1 MVKHA
6 HSQWFNA
13 LSELGVVGLVLLAV
27 AMVLFVVAAVGNPF
41 SRRRDPL
48 HPLLVALQAGVI
60 AFIVHMSWD
69 WDWDMAAI
77 GTIVFVFIAVCVS
90 YRTTSAADARRA
102 ARRRAEDEPDD
113 GPVGETAAAN
123 PGETAV
129 PDEETTP
136 AAESTTVEPAA
147 TQEERRHAHRS
158 RRVRW
163 PVRVVASTAL
173 VLLAVSW
180 LPPYLALR
188 AENAALAASG
198 GGDVPAAL
206 EHARRAATLDPLA
219 VSPLLTEASLLQ
231 QLGRHREALARLQEA
246 ARLQPQNYE
255 VWYALGVLLHG
266 ALGRDKAAR
275 AALTR
280 ALALN
285 PADAPS
291 RYELELLDR

>member
-1 MVKHA
+1 MP
-6 HSQWFNA
+6 
-13 LSELGVVGLVLLAV
+13 
-27 AMVLFVVAAVGNPF
+27 VAA
-41 SRRRDPL
+41 S
-48 HPLLVALQAGVI
+48 
-60 AFIVHMSWD
+60 
-69 WDWDMAAI
+69 
-77 GTIVFVFIAVCVS
+77 T
-90 YRTTSAADARRA
+90 AADAGGSGA
-102 ARRRAEDEPDD
+102 G
-113 GPVGETAAAN
+113 GPA
-123 PGETAV
+123 
-129 PDEETTP
+129 D
-136 AAESTTVEPAA
+136 EPAA
-147 TQEERRHAHRS
+147 AAPDVDAEYAEEEPEERRHAHRS

-198 GGDVPAAL
+198 DGDVAVAL
-206 EHARRAATLDPLA
+206 DHARRAATLDPLA

-231 QLGRHREALARLQEA
+231 QLGRNREALARLQEA

-266 ALGRDKAAR
+266 AFGRDKAAR

-285 PADAPS
+285 PDDAPS
-291 RYELELLDR
+291 RYELELLAR